1 MPNLN
6 DVRVGNQRE
15 GTVMIDVA
23 AAREVDDRLALLEL
37 EGDYARRFD
46 NRDGSGWANLFTED
60 GVYQGAP
67 IPGMPDPTPPIV
79 GRANLA
85 EACNNMPGSSIHM
98 LNAPQISIEGDR
110 ATGRVHFVFE
120 NIRVDEHENSH
131 QMRIVAYYHIE
142 YVRTAEGWRIRNR
155 VTVPFS
161 VENSSRCGYNAEIT
175 LPGPPAE
182 R

>member
-1 MPNLN
+1 M
-6 DVRVGNQRE
+6 
-15 GTVMIDVA
+15 TDVA
-23 AAREVDDRLALLEL
+23 SAARELDDRTAILEL

-46 NRDGSGWANLFTED
+46 TRDGPGWANLFTEG

-67 IPGMPDPTPPIV
+67 IPGMPDATPPIV

-85 EACNNMPGSSIHM
+85 QACEKMPGSSIHM
-98 LNAPQISIEGDR
+98 LNAPQISFNGDR

-120 NIRVDEHENSH
+120 NTRVDEYSNSH
-131 QMRIVAYYHIE
+131 QMRIVAYYHVE
-142 YVRTAEGWRIRNR
+142 YERTEDGWRIRNR

-161 VENSSRCGYNAEIT
+161 VETSSRCGYQSDIA
-175 LPGPPAE
+175 LPGAAGD